1 MHFKVISTFDKNLVE
16 ILNKDPVRPNI
27 PSEKRLGTNKDIFSI
42 WENNSI
48 SAITCLSYLN
58 FIPINENEL
67 FDENCAPQIA
77 VFYTIWSYQ
86 KGAGRQLILESVDYL
101 YKNFTNIK
109 RFVTLSP
116 QNEMARNFHIKNG
129 AFLLNYNSNTVNYEY
144 IV

>member
-1 MHFKVISTFDKNLVE
+1 MLVIINQFTDQIKNVIE
-16 ILNKDPVRPNI
+16 NDPVRPNI
-27 PSEKRLGTNKDIFSI
+27 PIEKRLGKNKDIFSI